1 MKDYASALTATQR
14 EPIFNREVDMVENAA
29 GGYVFK
35 VDPFTTLERFLI
47 LGCVGGTFYVGER
60 TQIREHAAMILA
72 CAKLDADRTV
82 RMIADISQTGRAISN
97 DSAIFALALLAGQMD
112 NTEARLQALSY
123 VVEVCRTGTHLFQ
136 FVNQV
141 TQFRGWGTGLRQA
154 VSDWYTSQEPEDL
167 IYQVTKY
174 RSREGWSHRDVL
186 RCAHPV
192 SKEHNSVF
200 RYITTGNLADPVVQS
215 MSQENRAY
223 VGAIETVRIT
233 TDEHLLIRM
242 IRDQGLVREHIPT
255 QWLNSPKV
263 WEALLDR
270 MPIMA
275 LIRNLGKMS
284 NVGLLTPLSDA
295 VKTICHRLRQPM
307 SNSRLHPF
315 GLLLAQTTYAAG
327 RGFRGNLTWN
337 PIPQVVDALE
347 AAFYSSFKMVE
358 PTGQNYLL
366 GIDISGSMG
375 YRGFEH
381 MGSINNTH
389 LKAYQAAACLALVQM
404 KTEDWCYPVAF
415 SGGITPMDLS
425 QAQRLDDV
433 VEAMRKMP
441 VGRTDAALPMIYARE
456 NKLPVDAFVIYTD
469 NETWSGNT
477 HPSKALE
484 DYRQA
489 MGRDAKLV
497 VCAMTATRYS
507 IADSN
512 DPGMLN
518 VVGFDAR
525 CPKLIADFTRGA

>member
-1 MKDYASALTATQR
+1 
-14 EPIFNREVDMVENAA
+14 
-29 GGYVFK
+29 
-35 VDPFTTLERFLI
+35 
-47 LGCVGGTFYVGER
+47 
-60 TQIREHAAMILA
+60 
-72 CAKLDADRTV
+72 
-82 RMIADISQTGRAISN
+82 
-97 DSAIFALALLAGQMD
+97 
-112 NTEARLQALSY
+112 
-123 VVEVCRTGTHLFQ
+123 
-136 FVNQV
+136 
-141 TQFRGWGTGLRQA
+141 
-154 VSDWYTSQEPEDL
+154 
-167 IYQVTKY
+167 
-174 RSREGWSHRDVL
+174 
-186 RCAHPV
+186 V
-192 SKEHNSVF
+192 SKEHNPVF
-200 RYITTGNLADPVVQS
+200 RYITKGDLADPVVQS

-223 VGAIETVRIT
+223 VGAIETARTT
-233 TDEHLLIRM
+233 TDERLLVRM

-263 WEALLDR
+263 WEALLER

-295 VKTICHRLRQPM
+295 AKTISHRLRQPM
-307 SNSRLHPF
+307 YNTRLHPF
-315 GLLLAQTTYAAG
+315 GILLAQTTYAAG
-327 RGFRGNLTWN
+327 RGFRGSLTWN

-347 AAFYSSFKMVE
+347 AAFYSAFKVVE

-366 GIDISGSMG
+366 GIDVSGSMG
-375 YRGFEH
+375 YRGFDH

-389 LKAYQAAACLALVQM
+389 IKAYQAAACMALVQM

-425 QAQRLDDV
+425 KAQRMDDV

-441 VGRTDAALPMIYARE
+441 VGKTNAALPMIYARE

-507 IADSN
+507 IADPK
-512 DPGMLN
+512 DPGMLD
-518 VVGFDAR
+518 VVGFDSR
-525 CPKLIADFTRGA
+525 CPKLIADFTKGA